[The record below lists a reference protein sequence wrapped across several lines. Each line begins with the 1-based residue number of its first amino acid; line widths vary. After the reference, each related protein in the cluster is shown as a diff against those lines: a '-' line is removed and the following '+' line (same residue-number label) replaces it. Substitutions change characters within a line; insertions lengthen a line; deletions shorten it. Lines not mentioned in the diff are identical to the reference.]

1 LHSSDLFLLCNSY
14 TKESVSANGR
24 VNHECILNTHGEEGR
39 VRKKHIQKTRIK
51 DVHANNSGRVLRVEK
66 QIQENWNNNKKLA
79 VAGVL
84 AAIVYLF
91 PPSQFCIIPLIF
103 SKWCSLLPVEETV
116 SHLHHPMSG

>member
-1 LHSSDLFLLCNSY
+1 MYIKHTWQGRESRKEAH
-14 TKESVSANGR
+14 TKNKDKGCPCKQFR
-24 VNHECILNTHGEEGR
+24 KEGR
-39 VRKKHIQKTRIK
+39 VEKK
-51 DVHANNSGRVLRVEK
+51 
-66 QIQENWNNNKKLA
+66 IQENWNNNKKLA